1 MTDGQLQFGEQ
12 IVQTPAQETKKPAN
26 PALVEFVREGVKW
39 RCARFDLL
47 AAEFEMTP
55 ADLPLFVDAAQVT
68 ERGWLIA
75 RRLFGIQPM
84 VPPLGTP
91 LEDLRPWSRV
101 ELQETLGLTRNQL
114 NAELGAVRGAWRAV
128 RPAKETPAPEA
139 PAAKPGSLFSEDDLL
154 EKHGL
159 VLKFG
164 SSAERTWFCQRV
176 QDYEKVLAE
185 KFATVLARNA
195 LLTELRIYQ
204 LDSLL
209 NDPEKGKTGDKAW
222 HENLK
227 VRQTLAEQYQKL
239 LDQIKTLCP
248 WAGAIAGKYAFAGA
262 IADITKGIQA
272 YKARGDTALID
283 GMCTLTEVFV
293 DCRMS
298 VQAAEPAYRADIR
311 VLVAEA
317 KAHLWDY
324 KWQSQIPL
332 PALRHVQA
340 GWKQAFMAAA
350 EADGKKLPDLSAE
363 GPDAEHDD
371 LPDVTRL
378 VPAQQSNHE
387 QSNTEAKPQA
397 G

>member
-1 MTDGQLQFGEQ
+1 MSGQLQFGEQ
-12 IVQTPAQETKKPAN
+12 GVQTPAQATPEARKPVA
-26 PALVEFVREGVKW
+26 ALVEFDREGAKW

-47 AAEFEMTP
+47 AAEFELTP
-55 ADLPLFVDAAQVT
+55 EDLPRFVDSAQVT
-68 ERGWLIA
+68 ERGWLLV

-114 NAELGAVRGAWRAV
+114 AQELGAVRGAWRAL
-128 RPAKETPAPEA
+128 RPADEPAAVEPAP
-139 PAAKPGSLFSEDDLL
+139 AKPSGLFAEDELL

-176 QDYEKVLAE
+176 KDYEKVLAE
-185 KFATVLARNA
+185 KFAAVLGRNA

-204 LDSLL
+204 LDSWL
-209 NDPEKGKTGDKAW
+209 NDPEKCKPGDKAW
-222 HENLK
+222 HDNLK

-283 GMCTLTEVFV
+283 GMCTLTEVLV

-298 VQAAEPAYRADIR
+298 VQAPEPPYRADIR
-311 VLVAEA
+311 VAVAEA

-324 KWQSQIPL
+324 TWQSKLEL

-340 GWKQAFMAAA
+340 GWRAGFLAAA
-350 EADGKKLPDLSAE
+350 EADGRKLPDLAAD
-363 GPDAEHDD
+363 GPDSEHND
-371 LPDVTRL
+371 LPDL
-378 VPAQQSNHE
+378 SKLAPAQPTKE
-387 QSNTEAKPQA
+387 TDTK
-397 G
+397 